1 MKKLAFMFVAM
12 MALSFVSCDENKPAA
27 PAVETDSVEVVDTN
41 AVDTNA
47 VDTAAA
53 DTAAA
58 DTAAAQ

>member
-12 MALSFVSCDENKPAA
+12 MALSFVSCDETKTAA
-27 PAVETDSVEVVDTN
+27 PVEGADTTAVDTN

>member
-12 MALSFVSCDENKPAA
+12 MALSFVSCDETKPAA
-27 PAVETDSVEVVDTN
+27 PAEETDSVEVVDTN

>member
-27 PAVETDSVEVVDTN
+27 PAEENVEAVDTN

>member
-53 DTAAA
+53 
-58 DTAAAQ
+58 Q

>member
-1 MKKLAFMFVAM
+1 
-12 MALSFVSCDENKPAA
+12 MALSFVSCDETKPAA
-27 PAVETDSVEVVDTN
+27 PAEETDSVEVVDTN

-58 DTAAAQ
+58 Q